1 MGVVLSATGTHS
13 VSNPPCS
20 VYNACGNFQKSVSNA
35 RDTFLKSVYS
45 ACDALQNSVSEARGI
60 CQELNAGAFESATG
74 KNADLGI
81 PHP

>member
-1 MGVVLSATGTHS
+1 VA
-13 VSNPPCS
+13 
-20 VYNACGNFQKSVSNA
+20 NA
-35 RDTFLKSVYS
+35 RDTFLKRVSG
-45 ACDALQNSVSEARGI
+45 ACDAFQNSVSDARDI